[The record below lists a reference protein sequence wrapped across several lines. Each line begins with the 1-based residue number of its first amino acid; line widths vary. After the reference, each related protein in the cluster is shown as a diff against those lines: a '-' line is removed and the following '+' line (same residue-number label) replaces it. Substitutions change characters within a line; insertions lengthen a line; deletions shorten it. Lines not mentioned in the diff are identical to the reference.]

1 MGVMLNKS
9 ITSMDDFSNLPVC
22 FTLIV
27 NNLFRPEDGIRIQEH
42 YVVLLSSVTDMCVF
56 VLHLQI
62 MFDTYHF
69 CVVTLSKA
77 LSAPHST
84 G

>member
-1 MGVMLNKS
+1 
-9 ITSMDDFSNLPVC
+9 MDDFLNLPVC
-22 FTLIV
+22 FPFIV
-27 NNLFRPEDGIRIQEH
+27 NNLFRPEDGIIAFKNTM
-42 YVVLLSSVTDMCVF
+42 LFFFLWSSVTDMCVF
-56 VLHLQI
+56 VLNLQI

>member
-1 MGVMLNKS
+1 
-9 ITSMDDFSNLPVC
+9 MDDFSNLPVC
-22 FTLIV
+22 FTLV
-27 NNLFRPEDGIRIQEH
+27 NNLFRAEEGIIAFENTM
-42 YVVLLSSVTDMCVF
+42 LFFFLWSSVTDMCVF

-77 LSAPHST
+77 LSAPRNT

>member
-1 MGVMLNKS
+1 
-9 ITSMDDFSNLPVC
+9 MDDFSNLPVC

-27 NNLFRPEDGIRIQEH
+27 NNLFRPEDGIIAFKNTMLFFF
-42 YVVLLSSVTDMCVF
+42 LLSSVTDMCVF

-62 MFDTYHF
+62 MSDTYHF
-69 CVVTLSKA
+69 CVVTLSNA
-77 LSAPHST
+77 LSAPHSA

>member
-1 MGVMLNKS
+1 
-9 ITSMDDFSNLPVC
+9 MDDFSNLPVC

-27 NNLFRPEDGIRIQEH
+27 DDLFRQEDGIIAFKNTM
-42 YVVLLSSVTDMCVF
+42 LFFFLWSSVADMCVF

>member
-1 MGVMLNKS
+1 
-9 ITSMDDFSNLPVC
+9 MDDFSNLPVC
-22 FTLIV
+22 FTSIV
-27 NNLFRPEDGIRIQEH
+27 NNVFRPEDGIIAFKNTM
-42 YVVLLSSVTDMCVF
+42 LSFFLWSSVTDMCVF

>member
-1 MGVMLNKS
+1 
-9 ITSMDDFSNLPVC
+9 MDDFSNLLVC

-27 NNLFRPEDGIRIQEH
+27 NNLFRPEDGIIAFKNTM
-42 YVVLLSSVTDMCVF
+42 LFFFLWSSVTDMCVF
-56 VLHLQI
+56 VLQLQT
-62 MFDTYHF
+62 MFDTYYF

-77 LSAPHST
+77 LSAARSA

>member
-1 MGVMLNKS
+1 
-9 ITSMDDFSNLPVC
+9 MDDFSNLPVC
-22 FTLIV
+22 FTLII
-27 NNLFRPEDGIRIQEH
+27 NNLFRPEDGIIAEH
-42 YVVLLSSVTDMCVF
+42 YLVLFLWSSVNDMCVF

>member
-1 MGVMLNKS
+1 
-9 ITSMDDFSNLPVC
+9 MDDFSNLPVC

-27 NNLFRPEDGIRIQEH
+27 NNLFRPEDGIIAFKNTM
-42 YVVLLSSVTDMCVF
+42 LSFFLWSSVTDMCVF

>member
-1 MGVMLNKS
+1 
-9 ITSMDDFSNLPVC
+9 MDDFSNLPVC

-27 NNLFRPEDGIRIQEH
+27 NNRFRPEDGIIAFKNTML
-42 YVVLLSSVTDMCVF
+42 VFFLWSSVTDMCVF